1 MSRIPIESLKDAD
14 SPRSCGESLDH
25 ARLLAES
32 GSPLP
37 PIIVC
42 RPTMR
47 IIDGMHRLFA
57 ARLRGDKSIN
67 VRFFDGDQES
77 SFVLAVEA
85 NIRHGLPLSL
95 SDRKTAAARIA
106 NSYPEWSDRM
116 IASVTGLA
124 ASTVAAIRKRTGN
137 GERRAGIRVGRDGR
151 NRPVNMAE
159 RRTIARDLLADR
171 PEASL
176 REIARGAGISAETV
190 RNIRTQLQNEGDPGS
205 PEQNRTRKYRRKARN
220 KKRPQAK
227 TISVQKTD
235 SYDARTLQS
244 LMADPALRYSESG
257 RSLLRLL
264 QTYQTLEENRGKLIE
279 AVPAHCIDRIAFT
292 ASACARLWDEFAA
305 EIEQQRQSSG

>member
-1 MSRIPIESLKDAD
+1 
-14 SPRSCGESLDH
+14 
-25 ARLLAES
+25 
-32 GSPLP
+32 
-37 PIIVC
+37 
-42 RPTMR
+42 MR